1 MWDFE
6 SNECLKTFSFTCEVT
21 CVKKVNK
28 NKLICGFDNGT
39 INILDSES
47 GECLFIINEHSDT
60 IEKILLVS
68 NERFVTCSHDST
80 VKLFD
85 LKTYECIRT
94 FIGHE
99 NEVWCIEKLFNDK
112 IVSCSK
118 DKTIRIWDLNSGECF
133 ENTKRTCKWS
143 FIYNCN
149 FR

>member
-1 MWDFE
+1 MPDNILISGDSKGLIKIWKIE
-6 SNECLKTFSFTCEVT
+6 TGECLKTITAHTS
-21 CVKKVNK
+21 
-28 NKLICGFDNGT
+28 I
-39 INILDSES
+39 
-47 GECLFIINEHSDT
+47 
-60 IEKILLVS
+60 IEKIELIS